1 MTKEELVE
9 FYKTMPEDDKR
20 HFDIMFDIRN
30 IDRGIKS
37 LNPQLQMFRSLGR
50 YELNPKYLMHFKREM
65 EEISDDNY
73 FKYIYKLLY
82 VSTHSETKD
91 LLVNYEAIYD
101 DEANGIGLYHICSRP
116 IEMFISR
123 VDTEKYPNV
132 KQKYRFELVQLAKD
146 DGMIGHPK
154 ICCLE

>member
-9 FYKTMPEDDKR
+9 FYKTMPEDDKK
-20 HFDIMFDIRN
+20 HFDIMFDIKN

-50 YELNPKYLMHFKREM
+50 YELDPKYLMHFKREM

-73 FKYIYKLLY
+73 FKYMYKLLY

-91 LLVNYEAIYD
+91 LLVNYEALYE
-101 DEANGIGLYHICSRP
+101 DESKGIKLYHICSRP
-116 IEMFISR
+116 IEMFISK
-123 VDTEKYPNV
+123 VDTKKYPNI
-132 KQKYRFELVQLAKD
+132 KQKYRFELVQLTKD
-146 DGMIGHPK
+146 DRLVGHPK
-154 ICCLE
+154 ICKLE

>member
-9 FYKTMPEDDKR
+9 FYKTMPEDDKK
-20 HFDIMFDIRN
+20 HFDIMFDIKN

-37 LNPQLQMFRSLGR
+37 LNPQLQMFRTLGR
-50 YELNPKYLMHFKREM
+50 YDLNPKYLMHFKREM

-101 DEANGIGLYHICSRP
+101 DEANDISLYHICSRP
-116 IEMFISR
+116 IEMFISK
-123 VDTEKYPNV
+123 VDTDKYPNI
-132 KQKYRFELVQLAKD
+132 KQKYRFEAVVD
-146 DGMIGHPK
+146 
-154 ICCLE
+154 